1 MRVPRNNQNN
11 KSPLPSS
18 DIKTTSC
25 EGEVSHRK
33 SINLA
38 EIAHKRVEIDF
49 EGGDLTSDA
58 GALFLREVERQTG
71 IIKAVTE
78 CIRDK
83 RDQRYVRQQLESL
96 IKQRVI
102 QIGCGYEDSNDCN
115 SLRHDPSMK
124 MAAGRE
130 PISGDALASQPT
142 MSRFENAISR
152 KDLVRIGYAFA
163 DHFIAS
169 YREEPAI
176 VVLDFD
182 DTDDAVHGAQQLSL
196 FNTYYGGYCY
206 EPLHIYEGLSG
217 RLITTILRPGKRT
230 SSREVVAIL
239 SRLVPLLRSAW
250 KETIVVFR
258 GDSHFS
264 ASETLKWLD
273 DNGILYAIGQA
284 KNSVLERSSQEI
296 LLEARQLYNTT
307 RRKVRLF
314 DSFEYQANSWDKPR
328 RVIVKAEITDRGENL
343 RFVVTNIQN
352 DEPQQTYD
360 IIYCARGNMENNI
373 KDHKLFLKSDRTSC
387 TKFEAN
393 QFRLFLHSVAYVLMH
408 ALREN
413 LLKGTEFST
422 ATFATIRQ
430 RVLKIGALVRELKT
444 KIKIH
449 LPSSYPL
456 KPLLERIGDIFKIL
470 RLSVNTA

>member
-1 MRVPRNNQNN
+1 VKVPRNNQNR
-11 KSPLPSS
+11 KPPLSSPG
-18 DIKTTSC
+18 IKTFSC
-25 EGEVSHRK
+25 EGEIALGK

-38 EIAHKRVEIDF
+38 EIGRKKVELDF
-49 EGGDLTSDA
+49 EGGDLTSDT
-58 GALFLREVERQTG
+58 GALFLREVEKQTG
-71 IIKAVTE
+71 IIKAITGS
-78 CIRDK
+78 IKDK
-83 RDQRYVRQQLESL
+83 RDQRYVKQELETL

-102 QIGCGYEDSNDCN
+102 QIGCGYEDANDCN
-115 SLRHDPSMK
+115 ALRHDPSMK

-142 MSRFENAISR
+142 MSRFENALSR
-152 KDLVRIGYAFA
+152 KDLVRIGYALA
-163 DHFIAS
+163 NHFIAS
-169 YREEPAI
+169 YQEEPAI

-182 DTDDAVHGAQQLSL
+182 DTEDAVHGAQQLSL
-196 FNTYYGGYCY
+196 FNGYYGGYCY
-206 EPLHIYEGLSG
+206 EPLHVYEGLSG

-250 KETIVVFR
+250 KETIIFFR

-264 ASETLKWLD
+264 APETLKWLE
-273 DNGILYAIGQA
+273 DNGILYAIGQT
-284 KNSVLERSSQEI
+284 KNSVLVRLAQER
-296 LLEARQLYNTT
+296 LLEAKQLYNTT
-307 RRKVRLF
+307 HRKVRLF
-314 DSFEYQANSWDKPR
+314 DSFEYQADSWDKPR
-328 RVIVKAEITDRGENL
+328 QIIVKVEITERGENL

-352 DEPQQTYD
+352 DDPQQTYD

-387 TKFEAN
+387 NSFEAN
-393 QFRLFLHSVAYVLMH
+393 QFRLFLHSVAYILMH

-449 LPSSYPL
+449 LPSAYPL
-456 KPLLERIGDIFKIL
+456 KPLLERIGDIFTIL
-470 RLSVNTA
+470 KLSVNTA

>member
-1 MRVPRNNQNN
+1 MRVPRNKQNN
-11 KSPLPSS
+11 ESPLSS
-18 DIKTTSC
+18 SGIKTFSC
-25 EGEVSHRK
+25 KGEIAHGK

-38 EIAHKRVEIDF
+38 EIGHKKVELDF

-58 GALFLREVERQTG
+58 GALFLREVEKQTG
-71 IIKAVTE
+71 IIKA
-78 CIRDK
+78 IAGSIKDK
-83 RDQRYVRQQLESL
+83 RDQRYVKQELETL

-102 QIGCGYEDSNDCN
+102 QIGCGYEDANDCN
-115 SLRHDPSMK
+115 ALRHDPSMK

-142 MSRFENAISR
+142 MSRFENALSR

-163 DHFIAS
+163 NHFIAS

-182 DTDDAVHGAQQLSL
+182 DTEDAVHGAQQLSL
-196 FNTYYGGYCY
+196 FNGYYGGYCY
-206 EPLHIYEGLSG
+206 EPLHVYEGLSG

-239 SRLVPLLRSAW
+239 SRLVPLLRAAW
-250 KETIVVFR
+250 KETIIFFR

-264 ASETLKWLD
+264 APETLKWLD

-284 KNSVLERSSQEI
+284 KNSVLVRLAQER

-307 RRKVRLF
+307 HRKVRLF
-314 DSFEYQANSWDKPR
+314 DSFEYQADSWDKPR
-328 RVIVKAEITDRGENL
+328 QIIVKAEITEKGENL

-387 TKFEAN
+387 HSFEAN
-393 QFRLFLHSVAYVLMH
+393 QFRLFLHSVAYILMH

-456 KPLLERIGDIFKIL
+456 KPLLKRIGDIFTIL

>member
-1 MRVPRNNQNN
+1 M
-11 KSPLPSS
+11 
-18 DIKTTSC
+18 
-25 EGEVSHRK
+25 
-33 SINLA
+33 A
-38 EIAHKRVEIDF
+38 EIAHKRVELDF

-71 IIKAVTE
+71 IIKAVAE
-78 CIRDK
+78 CIKDK
-83 RDQRYVRQQLESL
+83 RDQRYVKQELETL

-102 QIGCGYEDSNDCN
+102 QIGCGYEDANDCN
-115 SLRHDPSMK
+115 MLRHDPSIK
-124 MAAGRE
+124 MAADRE

-152 KDLVRIGYAFA
+152 KDLVRIAYALA
-163 DHFIAS
+163 NHFIAS

-182 DTDDAVHGAQQLSL
+182 DTEDAVHGAQQLSL
-196 FNTYYGGYCY
+196 FNGYYGGYCY
-206 EPLHIYEGLSG
+206 QPLHVYEGLSG
-217 RLITTILRPGKRT
+217 KLITTILRPGKRT

-239 SRLVPLLRSAW
+239 NRLVPLLRSAW
-250 KETIVVFR
+250 KETIIFFR

-264 ASETLKWLD
+264 GPATLKWLD
-273 DNGILYAIGQA
+273 DNGILYAIGQT
-284 KNSVLERSSQEI
+284 KNSVLQRLAQER

-307 RRKVRLF
+307 HRKVRLF
-314 DSFEYQANSWDKPR
+314 DSFEYQADSWDKPR
-328 RVIVKAEITDRGENL
+328 QVIVKAEITQKGENL
-343 RFVVTNIQN
+343 RFIVTNIQ
-352 DEPQQTYD
+352 DEWPQQTYD

-387 TKFEAN
+387 NKFEAN
-393 QFRLFLHSVAYVLMH
+393 QFRLFLHSVAYILMH
-408 ALREN
+408 ALRDN
-413 LLKGTEFST
+413 LLKGTEFSK
-422 ATFATIRQ
+422 ATFATIRL